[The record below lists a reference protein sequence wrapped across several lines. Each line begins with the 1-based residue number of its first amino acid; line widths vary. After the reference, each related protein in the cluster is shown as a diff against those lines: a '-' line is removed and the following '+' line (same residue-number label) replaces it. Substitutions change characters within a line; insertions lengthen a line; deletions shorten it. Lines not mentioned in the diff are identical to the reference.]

1 MAVEGFMRA
10 DARLPDRRFLYRE
23 EGLFFV
29 ICSFGAKITTLLEH
43 FIISFIEMLRSQNDF
58 E

>member
-1 MAVEGFMRA
+1 MRA

-43 FIISFIEMLRSQNDF
+43 FMKLSASVQYSKRR
-58 E
+58 

>member
-1 MAVEGFMRA
+1 MRA
-10 DARLPDRRFLYRE
+10 DARLPDRRFLYRK

-43 FIISFIEMLRSQNDF
+43 FIISFIEMLQSQDDF